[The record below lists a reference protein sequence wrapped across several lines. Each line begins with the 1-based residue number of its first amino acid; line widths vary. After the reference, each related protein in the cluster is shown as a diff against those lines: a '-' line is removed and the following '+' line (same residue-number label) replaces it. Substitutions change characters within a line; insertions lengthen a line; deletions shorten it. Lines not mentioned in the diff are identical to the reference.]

1 LHVADRKGPET
12 LAGPDDI
19 IPIRMPNTISVTIAD
34 LCLTLGWEHP
44 FRSVDLPPAYRPFSA
59 PGGSDIRLELAVAD
73 DPPAAGPAIFES
85 APIWCLYRVPG
96 GALFHLFDS
105 YPELRR
111 SLLIPDE
118 GGRARLAFLSADRNP
133 FVGPALELLV
143 ITHLARRDGVIL
155 HGCGISIDGRG
166 IVFAGESGAGKSTL
180 SRLWAQQAGIEILS
194 DDRVVV
200 RRRNGSFYL
209 YGTPWHGD
217 AAFAAPGGVELS
229 RIFFIRH
236 GQGNEVRKL
245 SAAGAVCE
253 MLKCSFPP
261 LWDAGGMAAALELFH
276 GVATSVPCAELAFVP
291 DSSVIDVVM
300 P

>member
-1 LHVADRKGPET
+1 MV
-12 LAGPDDI
+12 GPDDI
-19 IPIRMPNTISVTIAD
+19 APICMPTKISFSIAD
-34 LCLTLGWEHP
+34 LCLSLGWEYP
-44 FRSVDLPPAYRPFSA
+44 FSRVELPPAYRSFSA
-59 PGGSDIRLELAVAD
+59 SVESDIHLELAVAD

-111 SLLIPDE
+111 TLLIPDG
-118 GGRARLAFLSADRNP
+118 GGRARLAFLCADRNP

-143 ITHLARRDGVIL
+143 ITHLARCDGVIL
-155 HGCGISIDGRG
+155 HGCGISIGGRG

-180 SRLWAQQAGIEILS
+180 SRLWTQQAGIQILS

-245 SAAGAVCE
+245 SAAGAVCN

-261 LWDAGGMAAALELFH
+261 LWDAGGLAAALELFH
-276 GVATSVPCAELAFVP
+276 KVATSMPCAELAFVP
-291 DSSVIDVVM
+291 DSSVIESVM